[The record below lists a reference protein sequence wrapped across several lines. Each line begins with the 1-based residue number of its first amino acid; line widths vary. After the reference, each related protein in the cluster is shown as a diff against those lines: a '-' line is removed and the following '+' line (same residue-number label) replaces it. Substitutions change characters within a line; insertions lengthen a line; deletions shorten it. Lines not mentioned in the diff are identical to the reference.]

1 MNTCIIRWYSGILL
15 LSLPAFLGA
24 QNIQALTNR
33 ANRRLNE
40 GKLEE
45 AAILYEKAG
54 RLQGGKSDQM
64 LNAAECYQ
72 RLRNY
77 EKSADCY
84 RSVQSSFNPTSLTGL
99 QYARAL
105 KQSGK
110 YAEATEAFKEFARN
124 YTGELKAQIIPVVQT
139 EIKGCALAQEIKLPV
154 DSAAA
159 AQLPK
164 VVLLPPAINS
174 KSNEIAPIPFS
185 DKILY
190 FAVLG
195 SKNATFMRSVKK
207 DNVWQAAEKAGGLPD
222 ALSKHFGNGS
232 FSPDGKRFFCSQCTD
247 EKARKKGRQ
256 STAPVV
262 CALYVL
268 HFSDAGWSTPE
279 RLPDYIN
286 LSGSTSMHPFVT
298 QQNGKEILFFV
309 SDRPGGI
316 GGLDLY
322 RSERL
327 LSTEQMDFS
336 LPQNLGPQVNTWGDE
351 LSPFFDTYSE
361 TLWFSSNGHV
371 SLGGLDIFSCNWED
385 HVWTKPEN
393 AGVPLNS
400 PADDLFYISK
410 KNGRS
415 AYFVSNRM
423 LESQKTDTFEQDIFE
438 YYPNSGK
445 SR

>member
-1 MNTCIIRWYSGILL
+1 MNTFIIRWYTGILL
-15 LSLPAFLGA
+15 LFLPAFLCA

-54 RLQGGKSDQM
+54 RLQGGKSDLM

-84 RSVQSSFNPTSLTGL
+84 RSVQSSFDPASLTGL

-110 YAEATEAFKEFARN
+110 YAEAIEAFKEFARN
-124 YTGELKAQIIPVVQT
+124 YNGELKAQLIPVVQT
-139 EIKGCALAQEIKLPV
+139 EIKGCTLGQEIKAPV
-154 DSAAA
+154 DSAEA
-159 AQLPK
+159 AQLPQA
-164 VVLLPPAINS
+164 VLMPPTINS
-174 KSNEIAPIPFS
+174 KANEIAPIPFS
-185 DKILY
+185 DKLLY

-195 SKNATFMRSVKK
+195 PKSATFMRSVKK

-232 FSPDGKRFFCSQCTD
+232 FSPDGKRFFCSQCNE
-247 EKARKKGRQ
+247 EKSRKKGGQ
-256 STAPVV
+256 SSSSVV
-262 CALYVL
+262 CTLYVL
-268 HFSDAGWSTPE
+268 RLNDGSWSTPE
-279 RLPDYIN
+279 PLPGYIN
-286 LSGSTSMHPFVT
+286 LPGSTAIHPFVT

-309 SDRPGGI
+309 SDRRGGI

-322 RSERL
+322 RSERS

-385 HVWTKPEN
+385 HNWTKPEN
-393 AGVPLNS
+393 AGAPLNS
-400 PADDLFYISK
+400 PADDLFYFSK
-410 KNGRS
+410 KNGRG

-423 LESQKTDTFEQDIFE
+423 FETLKTDTFEQDIFE
-438 YYPNSGK
+438 YYPNSGS

>member
-1 MNTCIIRWYSGILL
+1 MNTRTIRWYSGLLILCF
-15 LSLPAFLGA
+15 PACFYA

-45 AAILYEKAG
+45 AATLYEKAG
-54 RLQGGKSDQM
+54 RLQGGKSDLM

-84 RSVQSSFNPTSLTGL
+84 RSVQSSFDPASLTGL
-99 QYARAL
+99 RYARAL

-110 YAEATEAFKEFARN
+110 YTEAEEAFKDFARN
-124 YTGELKAQIIPVVQT
+124 YNGELKAQLIPVVQT
-139 EIKGCALAQEIKLPV
+139 EIKGCAIALEIKAPV

-159 AQLPK
+159 AQLPQA
-164 VVLLPPAINS
+164 VLLPPTINS
-174 KSNEIAPIPFS
+174 RNNEIAPIPFS
-185 DKILY
+185 DKLLY

-195 SKNATFMRSVKK
+195 PKSATFMRSVKK

-222 ALSKHFGNGS
+222 ALSKRFGNGS
-232 FSPDGKRFFCSQCTD
+232 FSPDGKRFFCSQCNE
-247 EKARKKGRQ
+247 EKLRKKGGK
-256 STAPVV
+256 STSSVV

-268 HFSDAGWSTPE
+268 RFTDAGWSSPE

-286 LSGSTSMHPFVT
+286 LAGSTSMHPFVT

-309 SDRPGGI
+309 SDRPGSI

-322 RSERL
+322 RSERF

-336 LPQNLGPQVNTWGDE
+336 LPQNMGPQVNTWGDE
-351 LSPFFDTYSE
+351 LSPFFDTYGE

-385 HVWTKPEN
+385 HNWTKPEN
-393 AGVPLNS
+393 AGAPLNS

-410 KNGRS
+410 KNGRG

-423 LESQKTDTFEQDIFE
+423 LGPQKIDTFEQDIFE
-438 YYPNSGK
+438 YYPNSGN